1 VLGDD
6 VLAGVLLDVG
16 LGDVPGAGLGSAG
29 ARVIEPTEETAFVAD
44 PATLV
49 AVLAASV
56 TLPISPRSRACSTAS
71 LLLRAA

>member
-6 VLAGVLLDVG
+6 VLGDVLLDVG
-16 LGDVPGAGLGSAG
+16 LADAAGAGVGSAG
-29 ARVIEPTEETAFVAD
+29 VRALEPTAETALVAE

-56 TLPISPRSRACSTAS
+56 TLPTRPRSRACSTAS